1 MNYPP
6 FAVIPVLI
14 GPLQVLIALL
24 PWILISLGGLIVG
37 LLRPRILLIIV
48 VLAALIIGP
57 IVLVKVMFF
66 SGGPTAASEEIS
78 GADWPMFRGDPER
91 RGNGGGDEPPADG
104 GLVWSYAADA
114 KTFFASPA
122 VVGNR
127 VYVSSADKG
136 PLRDRGAIYCLDAD
150 SGGLVWKAA
159 PSGYVATFS
168 SPVVAGRY
176 LVCGEGLHYTLNA
189 RVFCMDVLRQE
200 VLWTY
205 TTHGHVESTPCID
218 KGRVYV
224 GAGDDG
230 YYCFRIEP
238 DGAPSGSG
246 HAVVLWHAPHER
258 CPDADTSPAVHD
270 GRVVVGCGM
279 HGNTICCL
287 DADTGAEMWRVPTP
301 YPVFGAPTLV
311 GGRVVVGM
319 GNGNFVESAEE
330 VKRKELDNLRKQ
342 GKTAAE
348 LAAAEKTLGPAGEVW
363 CLDEKTGQVLWKFIA
378 GDVVLGA
385 VAAGKDRLFFAARDG
400 YVYALST
407 AGKELGRWN
416 AHAPIVA
423 SPALSGGNVYVV
435 TETGK
440 LYGLRADDLELVW
453 EATLGFSGP
462 FLSSPAVARGHVYVG
477 SQQDGLLCV
486 GKPGSRTQEPCWA
499 GGLGGPGRGGTID
512 DQPLP
517 EKGKFGWR
525 FPKTDD
531 TERPP
536 DVQLSAPPACLDGW
550 LYLPLHGARNG
561 LACLREDLKKRDEP
575 QEAWFAPAANGV
587 WLSPAAD
594 GAPRTPAGHPS
605 ISAGHPGTPGSAVFF
620 VDGRKGDAGRH
631 LRCVSPADGAQRW
644 TLPVAADASGQFVL
658 LDNGSVPADRRPE
671 QACAVPATVCVGQG
685 AAGTD
690 PLRACPEACSGLRG
704 LIADGP
710 QQLTCFRENGEVA
723 WRAECGAV
731 SGVPAASDALLVVAT
746 ERPPALLVLDRPS
759 GATLWRVPLDAAP
772 TAPPLVRK
780 TTIYV
785 GTKSG
790 VVALRLVD
798 GERVWEAKSGP
809 PSSPL
814 VLATNRLVY
823 VTAAG
828 ELVVVGLADGH
839 VEKTLSGA
847 RAGIA
852 PLAPPGVLLYAA
864 KKGLMSYTIGSGE
877 PRLWM
882 NTEWLGDV
890 STPPVMA
897 NSRVY
902 FATAK
907 KGLVCASAK
916 EASR

>member
-1 MNYPP
+1 MNSLP
-6 FAVIPVLI
+6 FAVVPVII
-14 GPLQVLIALL
+14 GPLQVLLAIL
-24 PWILISLGGLIVG
+24 PA
-37 LLRPRILLIIV
+37 ILLS
-48 VLAALIIGP
+48 LAGLIIGLLKP
-57 IVLVKVMFF
+57 RAIWSGMKLLWRQKVAVLVIAGIVAGAVLMVRRFA
-66 SGGPTAASEEIS
+66 SNGGSRSEQVA
-78 GADWPMFRGDPER
+78 GADWPMFRGEPGR
-91 RGNGGGDEPPADG
+91 CGSGGGDESPADG
-104 GLVWSYAADA
+104 GLIWSYAADV

-150 SGGLVWKAA
+150 SGELVWKAA

-168 SPVVAGRY
+168 SPVVAGGF

-230 YYCFRIEP
+230 YYCFRLEP
-238 DGAPSGSG
+238 DAEGR
-246 HAVVLWHAPHER
+246 AVVLWHVPTER

-279 HGNTICCL
+279 HGNAICCL
-287 DADTGAEMWRVPTP
+287 DAETGAERWRVATP

-348 LAAAEKTLGPAGEVW
+348 LVAAEKTLGPAGEVW
-363 CLDEKTGQVLWKFIA
+363 CLDEKTGRVQWRFTA
-378 GDVVLGA
+378 GDVILGA
-385 VAAGKDRLFFAARDG
+385 VAASKDRFVFASRDG

-407 AGKELGRWN
+407 AGKEVGRWN

-423 SPALSGGNVYVV
+423 SPAVSGDQVYVV

-453 EATLGFSGP
+453 EATLGFAGP

-486 GKPGSRTQEPCWA
+486 GKPGGRKHEPCWA
-499 GGLGGPGRGGTID
+499 GSLGGPGCGGTID
-512 DQPLP
+512 NQPLP
-517 EKGKFGWR
+517 ERGKFGWR
-525 FPKTDD
+525 FPETED
-531 TERPP
+531 TERLP
-536 DVQLSAPPACLDGW
+536 DAHVSAPPACLGGS
-550 LYLPLHGARNG
+550 LYLPVHGSRSG
-561 LACLREDLKKRDEP
+561 LACVREDPKRRNEP
-575 QEAWFAPAANGV
+575 LEAWFVAAPNGV

-594 GAPRTPAGHPS
+594 S
-605 ISAGHPGTPGSAVFF
+605 KAVFF
-620 VDGRKGDAGRH
+620 VDGQKGDAGRH
-631 LRCVSPADGAQRW
+631 LHCVSPADGAQRW
-644 TLPVAADASGQFVL
+644 TLPVAADAHGEFVL
-658 LDNGSVPADRRPE
+658 LDHG
-671 QACAVPATVCVGQG
+671 
-685 AAGTD
+685 
-690 PLRACPEACSGLRG
+690 G

-710 QQLTCFRENGEVA
+710 QQLTCFREDGEVA
-723 WRAECGAV
+723 WRADCGPV
-731 SGVPAASDALLVVAT
+731 FGVPAASDALLAVAT

-759 GATLWRVPLDAAP
+759 GATLWRVTLDAVP

-780 TTIYV
+780 NTIYL

-790 VVALRLVD
+790 VAALRLAD
-798 GERVWEAKSGP
+798 GARLWEVKCGP
-809 PSSPL
+809 PSTPL
-814 VLATNRLVY
+814 VLAKNRLAY
-823 VTAAG
+823 VTVGG
-828 ELVVVGLADGH
+828 ELVVVGLDDGR
-839 VEKTLSGA
+839 VAKTLSGA

-852 PLAPPGVLLYAA
+852 PLAPPEVLVYAA
-864 KKGLMSYTIGSGE
+864 KRGLMSYAIGGGE

-882 NTEWLGDV
+882 ATDWLGEL
-890 STPPVMA
+890 SAPPVMA

-907 KGLVCASAK
+907 KGLICASAK
-916 EASR
+916 DASR

>member
-1 MNYPP
+1 MNSLP
-6 FAVIPVLI
+6 FAVVPVMS
-14 GPLQVLIALL
+14 GPLQVLIAILPAILL
-24 PWILISLGGLIVG
+24 SLGGLIVG
-37 LLRPRILLIIV
+37 LLKPRAMWTGVKLLWRQKVAVAVIAGV
-48 VLAALIIGP
+48 VAGA
-57 IVLVKVMFF
+57 VFLVRSFATN
-66 SGGPTAASEEIS
+66 GGPRSGQVA
-78 GADWPMFRGDPER
+78 GADWLMFRGDPGR
-91 RGNGGGDEPPADG
+91 RGNGGGGESPADG
-104 GLVWSYAADA
+104 GLVWSYAADV

-136 PLRDRGAIYCLDAD
+136 PLRDRGAVYCLDAD

-159 PSGYVATFS
+159 PSGYAATFS
-168 SPVVAGRY
+168 SPVVAGRF

-200 VLWTY
+200 VLWTC

-230 YYCFRIEP
+230 YYCFRLQP
-238 DGAPSGSG
+238 DAQRR
-246 HAVVLWHAPHER
+246 AVVLWHAPHER

-270 GRVVVGCGM
+270 GRLVVGCGM
-279 HGNTICCL
+279 DGNAICCL
-287 DADTGAEMWRVPTP
+287 DADTGAELWRAATP

-319 GNGNFVESAEE
+319 GNGNFVQSAEE
-330 VKRKELDNLRKQ
+330 VKRIQLDKLRKR
-342 GKTAAE
+342 GKTAEE
-348 LAAAEKTLGPAGEVW
+348 LAAAEKTLGPAGEIW
-363 CLDEKTGQVLWKFIA
+363 CLDEKTGRVQWRFAA

-385 VAAGKDRLFFAARDG
+385 VAAGEDRLFFAARDG
-400 YVYALST
+400 YVYAVST

-423 SPALSGGNVYVV
+423 SPALSGDRLYVV
-435 TETGK
+435 TESGK
-440 LYGLRADDLELVW
+440 LYGLRADDLELAW

-486 GKPGSRTQEPCWA
+486 GKPGGRKQEPCWA
-499 GGLGGPGRGGTID
+499 GGLGGPGCGGVID
-512 DQPLP
+512 NQPLP
-517 EKGKFGWR
+517 ERGKFGWR
-525 FPKTDD
+525 FPETED

-536 DVQLSAPPACLDGW
+536 KVQLSAPPACLGGW
-550 LYLPLHGARNG
+550 LYLPVHGGRNG
-561 LACLREDLKKRDEP
+561 LVCVREDPKRRNEP
-575 QEAWFAPAANGV
+575 KEAWFAAAPNGV
-587 WLSPAAD
+587 RLSPAAN
-594 GAPRTPAGHPS
+594 S
-605 ISAGHPGTPGSAVFF
+605 QAVFF
-620 VDGRKGDAGRH
+620 VDGQKGDAGRQ

-644 TLPVAADASGQFVL
+644 KLPVAADASGEFVL
-658 LDNGSVPADRRPE
+658 LDRG
-671 QACAVPATVCVGQG
+671 
-685 AAGTD
+685 
-690 PLRACPEACSGLRG
+690 G

-723 WRAECGAV
+723 WRTDCGKV
-731 SGVPAASDALLVVAT
+731 CGVPAASDALLAAAT

-759 GATLWRVPLDAAP
+759 GATLWRMPLDTAP
-772 TAPPLVRK
+772 TAPPLIHK
-780 TTIYV
+780 NTIYL

-790 VVALRLVD
+790 VTALGLAD
-798 GERVWEAKSGP
+798 GGRIWEAKSGP
-809 PSSPL
+809 PSTPL
-814 VLATNRLVY
+814 VLAKNRLAY

-828 ELVVVGLADGH
+828 ELVVVGLDDGR

-852 PLAPPGVLLYAA
+852 PLAPPGVLVYAA
-864 KKGLMSYTIGSGE
+864 KKGLMSYTIGGGE

-882 NTEWLGDV
+882 NTQWLGEL
-890 STPPVMA
+890 SAPPVMA
-897 NSRVY
+897 GSRVY

-907 KGLVCASAK
+907 KGLISASAK
-916 EASR
+916 DAMR